1 MDVQLAELIDK
12 IKAEGVGKAEE
23 EAQAILDKAQQEA
36 SEIVD
41 KAKSEAEKVVA
52 DGRREVAGNKAAS
65 EDAIKQSSR
74 DLILSVQTRLTKLFG
89 AIVAESTEAAF
100 SADVVSQAVL
110 SMAQEWAKTG
120 NTDVA
125 VLVPENQRNAVEQA
139 LRSKLAEQ
147 VRSGV
152 AVEGVP
158 GLRSGFR
165 VGEKD
170 GNAYF
175 DFSAEGVADA
185 LAEYLNPRLT
195 ELMKQA
201 TVQAEG

>member
-12 IKAEGVGKAEE
+12 IKAEGVGKAEQ
-23 EAQAILDKAQQEA
+23 EAQAILDKAQNEA
-36 SEIVD
+36 SDIVE
-41 KAKSEAEKVVA
+41 KAKSEAEKIVA
-52 DGRREVAGNKAAS
+52 DGKREVAGNKAAS
-65 EDAIKQSSR
+65 EDALKQASR
-74 DLILSVQTRLTKLFG
+74 DLILSVQTRLTKLFDT
-89 AIVAESTEAAF
+89 IVAEATEAAY
-100 SADVVSQAVL
+100 SPDVVSQAVL
-110 SMAQEWAKTG
+110 SIVQEWAKSGT
-120 NTDVA
+120 TDVA
-125 VLVPENQRNAVEQA
+125 VLVPESRRDSVEQA
-139 LRSKLAEQ
+139 LRAKLAEQ

-201 TVQAEG
+201 TAEKEG